1 MPAGMADIEEQAG
14 SEHISLT
21 CDEDR
26 EARRQQ
32 AEQDTAQSHQDD
44 AEEGAQQPQEQP
56 AEPEP
61 APAQQHHQLVTVGSG
76 SCTAQLYPAD
86 TGFPACAKAD
96 DFMGQRFFEHPAG
109 QQYVQAVVQLT
120 WDAAKYPFD
129 QVRATGK
136 ILLRYAEDHFCVKGS
151 EIRLLLTQAREDY
164 SSGAASL
171 LRSRGH
177 IGQPPPKFCMLHGT
191 ISHITSTDQC
201 NAMRNLSLSLA
212 ADATPENSLQLCKAI
227 WRQSICNPYWFAKQ
241 AQARQAARDRE
252 RQQQQSAAGDAA
264 AAAVPAPAVVIPT
277 TPGKRSGALLSD
289 MPSKRLQP
297 AEAAAPSA
305 AAVTPLGRAQQQ
317 LLLLASGFSVTAG
330 APVSVPAPAA
340 EDHRSIRLMLQHSSQ
355 EYLVHRR
362 DVDDKWGKI
371 SDMSMQV
378 GALRAVN
385 DGLREQLQQSA

>member
-1 MPAGMADIEEQAG
+1 MADIEEQAG

-201 NAMRNLSLSLA
+201 SAMRNLSLSLA

-241 AQARQAARDRE
+241 AQARQAARD
-252 RQQQQSAAGDAA
+252 Q
-264 AAAVPAPAVVIPT
+264 
-277 TPGKRSGALLSD
+277 
-289 MPSKRLQP
+289 
-297 AEAAAPSA
+297 
-305 AAVTPLGRAQQQ
+305 
-317 LLLLASGFSVTAG
+317 
-330 APVSVPAPAA
+330 
-340 EDHRSIRLMLQHSSQ
+340 DHRFIRLMLQHSSQ

-385 DGLREQLQQSA
+385 DGLREQLQQSAEREQQLRQELRQCHRQLRHCKCSARQHAVAAGDTVA